1 MLKWSSLQSLPT
13 VILPTVG
20 VEYSQLHCDW
30 HGINELCPFPL
41 HLSWTEGHKLQ
52 PWRIHAALILNITA
66 RGNVGNPASYLG
78 GRVISPT
85 YPYWPQW
92 LHRNRK
98 VSISAY
104 YYTRTSHRQHR
115 RWIMS
120 ILIPGAG
127 RPCLFLLISNICGTS
142 VAGGG
147 WCWQRLAHTFPWQ
160 QYSWRARCQTAHTW
174 LINTNN
180 ETANTNNVGAD
191 RN

>member
-13 VILPTVG
+13 VIYPTVG

-41 HLSWTEGHKLQ
+41 HLLWTECHKWQ
-52 PWRIHAALILNITA
+52 PWRIHAALILDITA

-78 GRVISPT
+78 GRMISPT
-85 YPYWPQW
+85 YPYWPQR
-92 LHRNRK
+92 LHRNRNCLLLL
-98 VSISAY
+98 VPPTGSAEDESY
-104 YYTRTSHRQHR
+104 L
-115 RWIMS
+115 S

-127 RPCLFLLISNICGTS
+127 RPCLFILISSICGTS

-147 WCWQRLAHTFPWQ
+147 WCWQRLAHAFPWQ
-160 QYSWRARCQTAHTW
+160 QYSWQARCQTAHTW